1 MNNCVH
7 TNKKKRYD
15 KVMTWIVLRSVSLK
29 LFYSLESCKAKQ
41 KRYACLLVSY
51 GLKER
56 KRERWSGHH
65 LVVRGRALMCA
76 ERRSFPSLVLTNIR
90 IKTSKQKEF
99 LLWRCHRFYLPHKE
113 IKKKERSKEEILN
126 GGTGII
132 YRNVKGRRRRNR
144 QKRFWSIILLGRPP
158 PTQNEKKKRRRKNVW
173 SLLNLK

>member
-1 MNNCVH
+1 MNSVAICFTKAILQFGKLQGKTETICLSARQLWV
-7 TNKKKRYD
+7 KR
-15 KVMTWIVLRSVSLK
+15 
-29 LFYSLESCKAKQ
+29 E
-41 KRYACLLVSY
+41 
-51 GLKER
+51 KER
-56 KRERWSGHH
+56 KMVWASSGGTWPSTDVCRE
-65 LVVRGRALMCA
+65 
-76 ERRSFPSLVLTNIR
+76 EEFSLLTNII

-132 YRNVKGRRRRNR
+132 YRNVKGRRIRNR

-158 PTQNEKKKRRRKNVW
+158 PTQNEKKKRRRENVW